1 MINEQNVIAHY
12 NKNNLY
18 KKIEDGLLELGV
30 SLDAVCREDLNLVDD
45 FHIGGAA
52 ATHFILENLS
62 CDQNHSILDIGCGIG
77 GPARYM
83 AEKSG
88 GNVCGVDLTGA
99 YIEVGTQLN
108 DLVRLGE
115 KVSLLQGSALS
126 LPYEVSSF
134 DGAYMIHVGMNIER
148 KEDLMREAS
157 RVLKAGKKFVL
168 FDVMKISNEDIVYPL
183 PWADQAEESAVDK
196 PEAYEHALNSA
207 GFNILDTQDKG
218 QFAVSFFENML
229 MKMENSG
236 PKPLGL
242 HLLMGENT
250 RDKVMNA
257 YTQIQEKR
265 LSPILMVAQK

>member
-45 FHIGGAA
+45 FHIGGSA

-115 KVSLLQGSALS
+115 KVSLRQGSALS

-168 FDVMKISNEDIVYPL
+168 FDVMKISNEDIKLLQNFYNIVFSNQNFRSNIENLDKNFKKNKYIKTIVDFINSDKKRPISL
-183 PWADQAEESAVDK
+183 PINKNED
-196 PEAYEHALNSA
+196 N
-207 GFNILDTQDKG
+207 
-218 QFAVSFFENML
+218 
-229 MKMENSG
+229 
-236 PKPLGL
+236 
-242 HLLMGENT
+242 
-250 RDKVMNA
+250 R
-257 YTQIQEKR
+257 
-265 LSPILMVAQK
+265 

>member
-1 MINEQNVIAHY
+1 M
-12 NKNNLY
+12 KNNTIN
-18 KKIEDGLLELGV
+18 KKEIEKFSKIAEEWWDPNGKFKPLHKFNPIRIKYIRDTILSEFKIKKEHEPFKGL
-30 SLDAVCREDLNLVDD
+30 
-45 FHIGGAA
+45 
-52 ATHFILENLS
+52 
-62 CDQNHSILDIGCGIG
+62 SILDIGCGIG

-115 KVSLLQGSALS
+115 KVSLRQGSALS

-196 PEAYEHALNSA
+196 PEAYEQALNSA